1 MLSIYRLPGFLDY
14 LSLHYQKLDKLYEGR
29 LTELFPSA
37 EANENNL
44 LITDGD
50 KADGKNNE
58 LIMQLWKKFT
68 G

>member
-14 LSLHYQKLDKLYEGR
+14 LFVHYQKLYTLYEGR

-44 LITDGD
+44 LITEGD
-50 KADGKNNE
+50 KADGKSNE
-58 LIMQLWKKFT
+58 LIIQLWKKFT